1 MSRQK
6 RQSLWK
12 KKRTEIESY
21 YQYFDSGG
29 IVPQSE
35 TASTLLLADHL
46 LIPAGHTYIYK
57 LKITFENL
65 EAIDQTAD
73 GLFSMQDD
81 KGISY
86 YYRGAVE
93 KNYVKFGRDASG
105 QDMWWRIIRFNGDGT
120 MRMQYDGVGTSGTNT
135 YTRGFA
141 LTSQPWNVKYND
153 AKYVGWMY
161 GGTEGSVSTSREE
174 AQRNETDS
182 PIKTKVDEWYKK
194 NIVDT
199 GYSNYVADSIF
210 CNNRSIPGKN
220 ITLWPN
226 DTELGYGP
234 NATGQ
239 GALGRFVTG
248 DNDISTI
255 ANENPQPQFT
265 CPQENDKFTVEEKS
279 GGNGAL
285 TYPVGLITA
294 DEIVTAGSGKFS
306 TASSYY
312 LKKEDWYWSFS
323 PFNLRSSGSANMFN
337 VLGNGYL
344 KYFYVG
350 VLGGVAPVINLK
362 TEYLDKLKGNG
373 TIDNP
378 YYLQVQIEKNKNI
391 IYNHK

>member
-1 MSRQK
+1 MKKNKKILLAISIISVIGMISAHVLRIREK
-6 RQSLWK
+6 REEFVEDK
-12 KKRTEIESY
+12 KEFIAMYIQDENGDYSASTTKTFPKTGYILNKEKSKCKNGGNLSQNPTTKKINLSVNHSD
-21 YQYFDSGG
+21 QCTLYFDKEIPSLKEFYDSVTKKSE
-29 IVPQSE
+29 VPNF
-35 TASTLLLADHL
+35 AN
-46 LIPAGHTYIYK
+46 PAT
-57 LKITFENL
+57 TDE
-65 EAIDQTAD
+65 TAD

-81 KGISY
+81 YGMSY
-86 YYRGAVE
+86 YFRGTAP
-93 KNYVKFGRDASG
+93 NNFVKFGQDANG

-234 NATGQ
+234 NATG
-239 GALGRFVTG
+239 
-248 DNDISTI
+248 
-255 ANENPQPQFT
+255 
-265 CPQENDKFTVEEKS
+265 
-279 GGNGAL
+279 
-285 TYPVGLITA
+285 
-294 DEIVTAGSGKFS
+294 
-306 TASSYY
+306 
-312 LKKEDWYWSFS
+312 
-323 PFNLRSSGSANMFN
+323 
-337 VLGNGYL
+337 
-344 KYFYVG
+344 
-350 VLGGVAPVINLK
+350 
-362 TEYLDKLKGNG
+362 
-373 TIDNP
+373 
-378 YYLQVQIEKNKNI
+378 
-391 IYNHK
+391 